1 MSERRRFRFP
11 GRMMPCKTLALKK
24 GSYPV
29 IVKYFQ
35 EGGTN
40 MLKVSWKGPGIEKQ
54 EIPGS
59 VLFHKYFIKK
69 ASI

>member
-1 MSERRRFRFP
+1 MYLAEELIIDNDGLHTAIERTR
-11 GRMMPCKTLALKK
+11 TLALKK
-24 GSYPV
+24 GSYPI

-40 MLKVSWKGPGIEKQ
+40 MLIVSWKGPGIEKQ

-59 VLFHKYFIKK
+59 VLFHK
-69 ASI
+69 